1 MVLCSVFCWGQVF
14 DNQSQ
19 LVEIL
24 AHLAERQSMD
34 LGINFLGLL
43 VRNQLGVFK
52 NLLGERLADLGD
64 QLSLKLLFWK
74 CIDNINQAQNDVVL
88 IANIRVD

>member
-1 MVLCSVFCWGQVF
+1 
-14 DNQSQ
+14 
-19 LVEIL
+19 
-24 AHLAERQSMD
+24 MD

>member
-1 MVLCSVFCWGQVF
+1 
-14 DNQSQ
+14 
-19 LVEIL
+19 
-24 AHLAERQSMD
+24 MD

-64 QLSLKLLFWK
+64 QFSLKLLFWK